1 MNYHTSHEH
10 ILPSLE
16 PFSVLPANIVL
27 CPPAGPSEG
36 PDERPS
42 SSILNNT
49 AIPTVRRP
57 IPPFPFLYVH
67 TRSCSI
73 ERFVGLAEVGLAEVG
88 FTLVRLALVGLVL
101 VGFALVGLAEVGL
114 AEVGFALVGFALV
127 GLAEVGSAL

>member
-27 CPPAGPSEG
+27 CLPAGPSEG

-114 AEVGFALVGFALV
+114 AEFGFALVGFALV